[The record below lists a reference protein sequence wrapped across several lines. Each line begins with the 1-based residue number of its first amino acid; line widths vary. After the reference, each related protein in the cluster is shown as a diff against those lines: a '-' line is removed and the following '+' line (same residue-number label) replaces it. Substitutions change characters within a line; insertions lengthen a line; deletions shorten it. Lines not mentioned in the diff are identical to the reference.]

1 MGYRNDRATN
11 ARRTS
16 AAVVYVMVFF
26 PVVVCAALYA
36 YYFVAQAVVNP
47 MPVEGVLK
55 SAQCQPAGISRQGV
69 QTSIPSV
76 RIVYEFPSRS
86 RAPRNST
93 VGHPRGL
100 DEITEYIDYDTSDAC
115 EAAARAL
122 VPGSTRTV
130 WAGENDMSDR
140 FRARLTAERRY
151 PPFTLLWVP
160 GCLAAM
166 VLWGRSRLVA
176 RRRLPPLA

>member
-1 MGYRNDRATN
+1 MSYSSAGARNS
-11 ARRTS
+11 ARKSST
-16 AAVVYVMVFF
+16 VVYVMALL
-26 PVVVCAALYA
+26 PVVVCVALFA
-36 YYFVAQAVVNP
+36 YYFVAQAVINP

-55 SAQCQPAGISRQGV
+55 SAVCQPAGISRQGV
-69 QTSIPSV
+69 RTGIPSV
-76 RIVYEFPSRS
+76 RLVYEFPSRS
-86 RAPRNST
+86 RAPRNPT

-100 DEITEYIDYDTSDAC
+100 DEITEYIEYETSDAC

-140 FRARLTAERRY
+140 FRARLTAERQY
-151 PPFTLLWVP
+151 PPVALLWVP
-160 GCLAAM
+160 AGIAAI
-166 VLWGRSRLVA
+166 VLWGRSRLVG